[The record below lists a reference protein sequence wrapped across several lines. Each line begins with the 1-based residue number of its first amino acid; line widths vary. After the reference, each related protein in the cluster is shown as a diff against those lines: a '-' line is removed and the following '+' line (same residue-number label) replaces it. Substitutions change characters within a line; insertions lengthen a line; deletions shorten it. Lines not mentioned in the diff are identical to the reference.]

1 MSTSSSISEIVY
13 EIFSLIKTNNLQQNI
28 NLIKRA
34 IESDRNNQY
43 ALLDLGV
50 ACAQNEKFD
59 DALIIFNELSKVL
72 TEVRVF
78 YNLGL
83 IYSLKNEHWLAISNF
98 DLALKISPNDFACL
112 VNKGAA
118 HNDCNEYSQA
128 LQCFEKAI
136 QLEDSVAE
144 VWSNKGIALNGLGQF
159 QNALFAYDKAIALNP
174 NYSQAFYNKGISLNR
189 LGQHEDALSHLTQAL
204 HQNPNYAEAWLN
216 RGNIHFKK
224 RQHAEALSNFENA
237 ISIRPEYAEAWLN
250 KGNIFAE
257 LGDYPNAVKCYE
269 KVLAINPSFN
279 WVPGLLIHANM
290 KMCEWSNLHGHLKKI
305 IYEINNHRQVIM
317 PFALLSLID
326 DPELHKKCSEIYST
340 EFYPQRVLNLKEPV
354 TAAGR
359 IRIGY
364 FSSDFYNHATSYLI
378 AEIFELHNRKDFE
391 IIGFSYGPQICD
403 EMNQRVRSGLDQ
415 FYDVSNKSD
424 SEIASFA
431 RSLSIQIAIDLK
443 GYTQDSRPGIFS
455 YRAAPIQV
463 NFLGYPG
470 TMGSNDYDYIL
481 ADERIIPKQFK
492 KFYSEE
498 IVHLPHSYQPND
510 SRRRMSSKIFKR
522 GDFELPE
529 DAFVFCCFN
538 NNYKI
543 LPEVFRVWMHILKTV
558 ENSVLWLLEDNQYA
572 SLNLV
577 NEAKNFGIDSKR
589 IIFCK
594 PLPIEEH
601 LTRHSLAD
609 LFLDTFPY
617 NAHTTASDA
626 LFAGLPLLTLSGQS
640 FASRVAASLL
650 MAVDLP
656 YFIADSLE
664 NYERKAIE
672 LASNRKILH
681 DSKEKLLNNRNRLK
695 LFNSINYTKDLER
708 TFKKMF
714 DTSQSI
720 QKV

>member
-13 EIFSLIKTNNLQQNI
+13 EIFSLIKTNKLQQNI

-34 IESDRNNQY
+34 IESDKNNQY
-43 ALLDLGV
+43 VLLDLGV
-50 ACAQNEKFD
+50 ACAQNEKFN

-72 TEVRVF
+72 TEVSVF

-83 IYSLKNEHWLAISNF
+83 LYSLKNEHRLAISNF
-98 DLALKISPNDFACL
+98 DLALKISPTDFACL

-118 HNDCNEYSQA
+118 HNDCYEYSQA

-136 QLEDSVAE
+136 QLEDFVAE
-144 VWSNKGIALNGLGQF
+144 VWSNKGIALNGLGRF

-174 NYSQAFYNKGISLNR
+174 NYSQAFYNKGISLNK
-189 LGQHEDALSHLTQAL
+189 LGQHEDALNHFTQAL
-204 HQNPNYAEAWLN
+204 HLNPNYAEAWLN
-216 RGNIHFKK
+216 RGNIHFEKN
-224 RQHAEALSNFENA
+224 HYAEALSNFENA
-237 ISIRPEYAEAWLN
+237 VSIRPEYAEAWLN
-250 KGNIFAE
+250 KGNIFVE
-257 LGDYPNAVKCYE
+257 LSDYPSAVKCYE

-290 KMCEWSNLHGHLKKI
+290 KMCNWSNFHGHLEKI
-305 IYEINNHRQVIM
+305 IYEINNHHQVIM

-326 DPELHKKCSEIYST
+326 DPELHKKCSEIYSK
-340 EFYPQRVLNLKEPV
+340 ELYPQKDLGSEVPI
-354 TAAGR
+354 TAASR
-359 IRIGY
+359 VRIGY

-378 AEIFELHNRKDFE
+378 AEIFELHNREDFE

-403 EMNQRVRSGLDQ
+403 EMNTRVQSSLDQ
-415 FYDVSNKSD
+415 FYDVSNKSESD
-424 SEIASFA
+424 IATLA
-431 RSLSIQIAIDLK
+431 RSLNIQIAIDLK

-470 TMGSNDYDYIL
+470 TMGANYYDYIL

-492 KFYSEE
+492 NFYSEE
-498 IVHLPHSYQPND
+498 IVYLPDSYQPND
-510 SRRRMSSKIFKR
+510 SRRRVSSKIFKR
-522 GDFELPE
+522 GDFGLPE
-529 DAFVFCCFN
+529 DAFVYCCFN

-543 LPEVFRVWMHILKTV
+543 LPDVFNVWMDILNRV

-572 SLNLV
+572 ALNLV
-577 NEAKNFGIDSKR
+577 YEAKNFGIDVKR
-589 IIFCK
+589 IIFAK

-601 LTRHSLAD
+601 LARHNLAD

-626 LFAGLPLLTLSGQS
+626 LFTGLPLLTLSGQS

-650 MAVDLP
+650 TAVDLP
-656 YFIADSLE
+656 YFITDSPE

-672 LASNRKILH
+672 LASNRQILH
-681 DSKEKLLNNRNRLK
+681 DSKEKLLNNRNQLK
-695 LFNSINYTKDLER
+695 LFNSINYTKYLESA
-708 TFKKMF
+708 FKKMLH
-714 DTSQSI
+714 TSRGI
-720 QKV
+720 QKA

>member
-1 MSTSSSISEIVY
+1 MNTSPNISEIVY

-34 IESDRNNQY
+34 IRSDKNNQY

-174 NYSQAFYNKGISLNR
+174 NYSQAFYNKGISLNK
-189 LGQHEDALSHLTQAL
+189 LGQHEDALNHFTQAL
-204 HQNPNYAEAWLN
+204 RQNPNYAEAWLN
-216 RGNIHFKK
+216 RGNIHFEKS
-224 RQHAEALSNFENA
+224 QYAEALSNFENA

-257 LGDYPNAVKCYE
+257 LGDHPSAVKCYE

-279 WVPGLLIHANM
+279 WVPGLLIYANM
-290 KMCEWSNLHGHLKKI
+290 KMCNWSNFHNYLEKI
-305 IYEINNHRQVIM
+305 THEINNEQRVIM

-326 DPELHKKCSEIYST
+326 DPELHKKCSEIYSA
-340 EFYPQRVLNLKEPV
+340 ELYPQRVLSLEGPV
-354 TAAGR
+354 TTAGR

-378 AEIFELHNRKDFE
+378 AEIFELHNREDFE

-403 EMNQRVRSGLDQ
+403 EMNQRVRSSFDQ

-424 SEIASFA
+424 SDIASLA
-431 RSLSIQIAIDLK
+431 RSLNIQIAIDLK

-455 YRAAPIQV
+455 YHAAPIQV

-470 TMGSNDYDYIL
+470 TMGNNYYDYIL

-498 IVHLPHSYQPND
+498 VICLPDSYQPND

-522 GDFELPE
+522 SDFELPE

-543 LPEVFRVWMHILKTV
+543 LPEVFRVWMHILNSV

-572 SLNLV
+572 ALNLV
-577 NEAKNFGIDSKR
+577 NEAKNFGIDAKR
-589 IIFCK
+589 IIFAK
-594 PLPIEEH
+594 HLPIEEH
-601 LTRHSLAD
+601 LARHNLAD

-626 LFAGLPLLTLSGQS
+626 LFAGLPLLTLNGQS
-640 FASRVAASLL
+640 FASRVGKSLL
-650 MAVDLP
+650 TAVNLP
-656 YFIADSLE
+656 EFVTESLE
-664 NYERKAIE
+664 SYRHKAIE
-672 LASNRKILH
+672 LASNKQTLH
-681 DSKEKLLNNRNRLK
+681 EAKQKLLNNQKQLM
-695 LFNSINYTKDLER
+695 LFNSINYTKDLELAL
-708 TFKKMF
+708 KNMLI
-714 DTSQSI
+714 TSQGI
-720 QKV
+720 RKI